1 MEIRL
6 LLVDDDPCVLQT
18 VSLTL
23 RHFLPA
29 VSIDTCMN
37 PTSALLRLRSGSFS
51 VVLSDFNMP
60 DMTGLGL
67 LRAARECGS
76 EASFILMTGDN
87 TDDMLTEG
95 LRYGMFALINKPL
108 NRPTLIPLVQ
118 QAIECHRLR
127 QEVSA
132 LRRTLRESGV
142 TWETLMGSLTTET
155 EEVLQQSLPY

>member
-1 MEIRL
+1 
-6 LLVDDDPCVLQT
+6 
-18 VSLTL
+18 
-23 RHFLPA
+23 
-29 VSIDTCMN
+29 
-37 PTSALLRLRSGSFS
+37 
-51 VVLSDFNMP
+51 
-60 DMTGLGL
+60 
-67 LRAARECGS
+67 
-76 EASFILMTGDN
+76 MTGDS